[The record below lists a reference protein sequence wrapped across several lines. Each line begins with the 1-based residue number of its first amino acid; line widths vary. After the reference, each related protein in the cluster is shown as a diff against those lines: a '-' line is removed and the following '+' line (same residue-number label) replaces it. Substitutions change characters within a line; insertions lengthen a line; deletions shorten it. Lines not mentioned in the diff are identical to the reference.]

1 MNVGT
6 TDAGVAFELLG
17 GSKNADGEYN
27 RAARNGPKLADDL
40 RKYGNGM

>member
-17 GSKNADGEYN
+17 GSQKFDDDDD

>member
-1 MNVGT
+1 MNVGS

-17 GSKNADGEYN
+17 GSKKVDSEDD

>member
-17 GSKNADGEYN
+17 GSKKAGAED
-27 RAARNGPKLADDL
+27 AARNGPKLADDL

>member
-1 MNVGT
+1 MDVGT
-6 TDAGVAFELLG
+6 TEASVAFELLG
-17 GSKNADGEYN
+17 GSKNADAEDK

>member
-6 TDAGVAFELLG
+6 TDPGVAFELLG
-17 GSKNADGEYN
+17 GRKNADPDDD